1 LFNLALEVIGET
13 SLDIIST
20 ILHKSLQILAYAD
33 VIVGRYERT
42 IEEAYIKLN
51 KAVQQMGLNID

>member
-1 LFNLALEVIGET
+1 VVIGET

-33 VIVGRYERT
+33 VVIIGRYERT
-42 IEEAYIKLN
+42 VKEGYIKLN
-51 KAVQQMGLNID
+51 KAVQQMGLNTD